1 MIIGVL
7 TKWVITPLVVEDQVY
22 QTLELIEGTKG
33 YEVWLEPPNEI
44 YTKYYF
50 FHVTN
55 PDEILDGN
63 TPNLTEVGPYVYKET
78 RKKQNVIPL
87 GDDEL
92 QYGQYIRY
100 DFDLERTQSE
110 GCLHPVTGLPCR
122 KSDVL
127 TVINAPLV
135 GVLNII
141 ESLPD
146 FEIELLPGFT
156 FTIKGFLYDLINQ
169 KVLTGDEYKDEVFH
183 EYAVDDILWSG
194 YNPGI
199 MKYFFNILDTLEDT
213 IHSSFNI
220 TLDLESYLPPQIQNG
235 TLAYFRDKNATDANS
250 FYKINRGRHDKGKY
264 CMIEELNGKSELPD
278 WWWPNI
284 PVSPTAQRSGIKD
297 TCHTLRGSDG
307 VFFPPFIDKNYP
319 LWLYVP
325 DLCRSVFADYESE
338 TEIKG
343 IKAWRF
349 RANLDLIN
357 YARPENLCFCP
368 AFRQCAIDSGTG
380 YWDLSNCDKPCLDG
394 TLHASGCLGVPVVL
408 SAPHFYNADTSLEKA
423 INGLKS
429 NIDLH
434 DTYLDVEPTSGIT
447 LSAHKRGQVRH
458 SKNVHTF
465 YLEKVLFFML
475 DQCSIESNHRKVWF
489 GVSHSHF
496 GQCT

>member
-92 QYGQYIRY
+92 QYGQYITY

-110 GCLHPVTGLPCR
+110 GCLHPVTGMPCR

-127 TVINAPLV
+127 MVINAPLV

-146 FEIELLPGFT
+146 FEIQLLPGFT

-169 KVLTGDEYKDEVFH
+169 KVLAGDEFKDEVFH

-199 MKYFFNILDTLEDT
+199 MKYFLKHL
-213 IHSSFNI
+213 S
-220 TLDLESYLPPQIQNG
+220 QNNDFQK
-235 TLAYFRDKNATDANS
+235 T
-250 FYKINRGRHDKGKY
+250 
-264 CMIEELNGKSELPD
+264 
-278 WWWPNI
+278 
-284 PVSPTAQRSGIKD
+284 
-297 TCHTLRGSDG
+297 
-307 VFFPPFIDKNYP
+307 
-319 LWLYVP
+319 
-325 DLCRSVFADYESE
+325 
-338 TEIKG
+338 
-343 IKAWRF
+343 
-349 RANLDLIN
+349 
-357 YARPENLCFCP
+357 
-368 AFRQCAIDSGTG
+368 
-380 YWDLSNCDKPCLDG
+380 
-394 TLHASGCLGVPVVL
+394 
-408 SAPHFYNADTSLEKA
+408 
-423 INGLKS
+423 
-429 NIDLH
+429 
-434 DTYLDVEPTSGIT
+434 
-447 LSAHKRGQVRH
+447 
-458 SKNVHTF
+458 
-465 YLEKVLFFML
+465 
-475 DQCSIESNHRKVWF
+475 
-489 GVSHSHF
+489 
-496 GQCT
+496 